1 MRPIKP
7 QVGYTEA
14 DTEEALASG
23 QFVFADCYTVIP
35 KTGAPLRFTSAQQN
49 VDVLPVDGDIP
60 VRYEARKVLISGLLV
75 RTNLGIEVDQQ
86 EVTLDYSSDINY
98 QAQLTWPQALLLGR
112 LDGARIRRDRF
123 IRKSWNAADKWLGGM
138 PMFKGLVSS
147 LNAVGRQSATVNVKA
162 ELVLLDTQMP
172 RDLFEPQCA
181 WTWGDA
187 GCGINQNSFSVI
199 GTVGSSPTRTV
210 LPWSGATDDYSL
222 GKIFMSN
229 GDSTIRV
236 RTISRVADGKLFL
249 AYPLDFD
256 PVAGNL
262 FTAFPNCKRM
272 KDNCVTYH
280 GDPGWKSKFRGFP
293 FIPVAET
300 AVGGVGGGGAG

>member
-14 DTEEALASG
+14 DVEGALASR

-35 KTGAPLRFTSAQQN
+35 KTGAVLRFTSAQQN
-49 VDVLPVDGDIP
+49 VDVLPVDGDVP
-60 VRYEARKVLISGLLV
+60 VRYEPRKVLISGLLV
-75 RTNLGIEVDQQ
+75 RTNLGVEVDQQ
-86 EVTLDYSSDINY
+86 EVTLDYSSGVNY
-98 QAQLTWPQALLLGR
+98 QNQLTWPQALLLGR

-123 IRKSWNAADKWLGGM
+123 IAKGWGQPWLGGM

-172 RDLFEPQCA
+172 RDLFEPQCG
-181 WTWGDA
+181 WTWGDTS
-187 GCGINQNSFSVI
+187 CGVNQNSFSVI
-199 GTVGSSPTRTV
+199 GTVSGSPTRTV
-210 LPWSGATDDYSL
+210 LPWTGATDEFSL

-256 PVAGNL
+256 PVPGNL

-272 KDNCVTYH
+272 KDNCVLYH
-280 GDPGWKSKFRGFP
+280 GDPGWKSKFKGFP

-300 AVGGVGGGGAG
+300 AVGGVGGGGVG